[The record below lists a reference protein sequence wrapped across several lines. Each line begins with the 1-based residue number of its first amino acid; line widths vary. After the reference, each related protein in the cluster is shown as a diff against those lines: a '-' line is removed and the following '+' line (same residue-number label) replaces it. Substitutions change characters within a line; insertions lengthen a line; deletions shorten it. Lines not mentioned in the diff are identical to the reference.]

1 MTSSFVIDHFKMKVV
16 IMVTMVFDNII
27 LMKEIKIDYSLVN

>member
-27 LMKEIKIDYSLVN
+27 VMKEIKIDYSLVN

>member
-16 IMVTMVFDNII
+16 VMVTMVFDNII